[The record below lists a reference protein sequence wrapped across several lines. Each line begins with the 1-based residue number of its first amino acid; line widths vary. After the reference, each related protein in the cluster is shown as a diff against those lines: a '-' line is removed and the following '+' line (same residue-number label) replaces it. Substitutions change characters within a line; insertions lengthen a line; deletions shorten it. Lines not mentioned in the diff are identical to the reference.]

1 MPISI
6 NEVTRSGLCMGCGAC
21 AANGAAGKVRMQ
33 LNADGCLRPVT
44 SDALSDLEQRTF
56 AMVCPGVRLQLPHG
70 GQPTHPEWGPIQSIR
85 TGWST
90 DAEIRFRGSSGGSI
104 SALLIFLLESGR
116 ADFVAHVA
124 VSEDDPLRNV
134 RRISRTRAEVL
145 SGAGSRYA
153 PVALLEDLD
162 ALFASSERFA
172 FVGKPCDVA
181 ALRAFLRLYPE
192 RAEQVVAV
200 LSFMCAGVPSLAGTH
215 EVLTALGTSAKE
227 VVRFNYR
234 GNGWPGHATAVTGDG
249 RELTMDYN
257 SSWGKIL
264 GKHLQLRCKLCPD
277 GTGEF
282 ADVVCADAWYGENG
296 YPDFTE
302 REGRS
307 LILSRTGSG
316 EELVRAAVLA
326 GALHAEDCP
335 VEDIARMQPY
345 QLTRKRVVL
354 GRLFAVFLRRG
365 VWPRFN
371 GLRLFQCASRGG
383 WLPVL
388 RNMWGTYRRLQ
399 RGVE

>member
-1 MPISI
+1 MSISI
-6 NEVTRSGLCMGCGAC
+6 DRVVGSGLCVGCGAC
-21 AANGAAGKVRMQ
+21 VSGGVAGKVRMQ
-33 LNADGCLRPVT
+33 LNADGCLRPVVSGILT
-44 SDALSDLEQRTF
+44 DLEQRRF
-56 AMVCPGVRLQLPHG
+56 AEICPGVNLQLSTA
-70 GQPTHPEWGPIQSIR
+70 GQQPHPEWGAIRAVR
-85 TGWST
+85 TGFST

-104 SALLIFLLESGR
+104 SALLVFLLESGR
-116 ADFVAHVA
+116 ADFVAHVGVA
-124 VSEDDPLRNV
+124 EDDPLRNE
-134 RRISRTRAEVL
+134 RRISRNRADIL
-145 SGAGSRYA
+145 AGAGSRYA
-153 PVALLEDLD
+153 PASPVADLGG
-162 ALFASSERFA
+162 LFASGERFA

-181 ALRAFLRLYPE
+181 ALRAYLRLHPSH
-192 RAEQVVAV
+192 AEYVVAV

-215 EVLTALGTSAKE
+215 EVLAALGTDAGD

-234 GNGWPGHATAVTGDG
+234 GNGWPGYATAVTRDG

-282 ADVVCADAWYGENG
+282 ADVVCADAWYGEKG

-307 LILSRTGSG
+307 LVLSRTAVG
-316 EELVRAAVLA
+316 EELVCAAVTA
-326 GALHAEDCP
+326 GALAVEACP
-335 VEDIARMQPY
+335 VDEIARMQPY

-354 GRLFAVFLRRG
+354 GRLVALFLRRG

-371 GLRLFQCASRGG
+371 GLRLLQCSARGG
-383 WLPVL
+383 WLPVF

-399 RGVE
+399 GRGG